1 MNDLFQA
8 LGMFQNGMTQLST
21 GRAIRGAA
29 EQAQSIN
36 MNEQDEF
43 KKRQQLTQLGTGLA
57 AQLSSYGANPSQI
70 QSSVGAIVPQQLNN
84 PADFFAASQATTN
97 PGAKQQLAQAGQGMQ
112 RQIAAAPM
120 TTAQQAQDKLGWASL
135 MATTGMA
142 NRDASGK
149 MQEKTAQRQVP
160 DFEVMPGI
168 IPLEEDVK
176 KLKELNQARLA
187 IQQNKMRLKKMLEE
201 SGTEAFS
208 VFSNKSTVMESLYK
222 SMLANLRKMDELGVL
237 NEADIPQLEGQ
248 LPDPTSIF
256 KTGGN
261 VIEVYD
267 AFEKSLNDKV
277 AAAGMARGY
286 VPAKSSPLRQN
297 AVNIQYNQKADAT
310 INAARSELAN
320 ISPDSPR
327 YDILQ
332 NIIQGMEA
340 KKK

>member
-8 LGMFQNGMTQLST
+8 LNMFQNGMTQLST

-43 KKRQQLTQLGTGLA
+43 TRRQQLTQLGTGLA
-57 AQLSSYGANPSQI
+57 AQLSSYGANPNQI
-70 QSSVGAIVPQQLNN
+70 QSSVGAIMPQQLNN
-84 PADFFAASQATTN
+84 PTDFFAASQMATN
-97 PGAKQQLAQAGQGMQ
+97 PEAKKQLAKAGQGMQ
-112 RQIAAAPM
+112 SQIASAPM
-120 TTAQQAQDKLGWASL
+120 TLAQQSQEKLGWAQL
-135 MATTGMA
+135 MATTDMA
-142 NRDASGK
+142 KRDAGSK
-149 MQEKTAQRQVP
+149 MAEKSAQRQVP
-160 DFEVMPGI
+160 DFEIMPGI
-168 IPLEEDVK
+168 IPLEDDVK
-176 KLKELNQARLA
+176 KLKELNQARIQ

-208 VFSNKSTVMESLYK
+208 VFSNNSTVMDSMYK
-222 SMLANLRKMDELGVL
+222 SMLANLRAMDGLGVL
-237 NEADIPQLEGQ
+237 NPGDIPQLEGQ

-256 KTGGN
+256 KSGGN

-286 VPAKSSPLRQN
+286 VPSKSSPLRQN
-297 AVNIQYNQKADAT
+297 AVNIQYNQQADSA

-320 ISPDSPR
+320 ISPDAPR
-327 YDILQ
+327 YGILQ
-332 NIIQGMEA
+332 SIIQGMEA